1 MTDATKIL
9 KTLTRQK
16 VSRIREGR
24 RTKTK
29 ERKGGGGWE
38 KEPKTGSKHK
48 LIRGKRKR
56 WRRRKTRQPG
66 PRRGLTNT
74 SKGASRNRTP

>member
-38 KEPKTGSKHK
+38 KEAKTEANTNSSEERERDGDD
-48 LIRGKRKR
+48 G
-56 WRRRKTRQPG
+56 RQDSQDPEEG
-66 PRRGLTNT
+66 
-74 SKGASRNRTP
+74 